1 MKTYGNL
8 INRVQEGKNFN
19 GEQIYVGMGVTEYM
33 WSDREPWE
41 VTKVFDQRHICIRRM
56 DYKVVKGSMMDG
68 SAEYEYKSNPNN
80 QEVEI
85 KKYKNGWYDLK
96 DENGRKLKGYTKY
109 SLSFGI
115 LDKYYDPSF

>member
-1 MKTYGNL
+1 MMTYGNL

-19 GEQIYVGMGVTEYM
+19 GEQIYVGMSVTEYM

-41 VTKVFDQRHICIRRM
+41 VTKVFDQKHICIRRM

-85 KKYKNGWYDLK
+85 KKYKNGWYNLK
-96 DENGRKLKGYTKY
+96 DENGKKLKGYRKY